1 MKILLASSSSGSRGG
16 GELYLVYLGRA
27 LAQRGHAVTLWAS
40 SNPRMDELANTFSGI
55 GAVLRS
61 EYENTY
67 DQPGRSIA
75 SYLNFGAS
83 RKIAAD
89 WRGAEPDFIHLN
101 KQNLED
107 GLDLLR
113 AARHCGAP
121 NLCTIHL
128 TQSARYLRAKLAAPR
143 DFVSRRALRQYP
155 GLLVTVL
162 ENRQR
167 DLAEF
172 LGDSPRIRMIPNGVP
187 LFDLS
192 RRKTV
197 RAIKRKE
204 LGFEA
209 DDQLFIAV
217 GRMVPQKRPLVFL
230 DKAEQILRT
239 LPEAKFLWV
248 GDGGLSAEWDA
259 RVAAK
264 GLGQRI
270 RRLPWH
276 NDVQSLLLAAD
287 VFLHVAEFEG
297 LPLAILEAMSAALP
311 CAITANLLGE
321 MPFMNAE
328 NSIAIGEDDSWLE
341 KLRDPTALRSLGAAA
356 RRLAE
361 EKFSFGKMAASY
373 EALYRETLAVSQ

>member
-27 LAQRGHAVTLWAS
+27 LAQRGHAVSLWAS
-40 SNPRMDELANTFSGI
+40 TNPRMDELANTFSGF
-55 GAVLRS
+55 GEVLRS
-61 EYENTY
+61 DYENTY
-67 DQPGRSIA
+67 DQRGRSIA
-75 SYLNFGAS
+75 SYLAFGAA
-83 RKIAAD
+83 RKVAAV
-89 WRGAEPDFIHLN
+89 WRAAEPDFIHLN

-113 AARHCGAP
+113 AARHCGVPHLA
-121 NLCTIHL
+121 TIHL

-143 DFVSRRALRQYP
+143 DFVARRALRSYP

-167 DLAEF
+167 DLTDF

-187 LFDLS
+187 LFDLT
-192 RRKTV
+192 RRAAV
-197 RAIKRKE
+197 RAAKRAE
-204 LGFEA
+204 LGFGES
-209 DDQLFIAV
+209 DQLFIAV

-230 DKAEQILRT
+230 EKAERILQT

-248 GDGGLSAEWDA
+248 GDGGRSGEWDA

-264 GLGQRI
+264 GLGHSI

-321 MPFMNAE
+321 MPFLTAE
-328 NSIAIGEDDSWLE
+328 NSLAVGEDDSWIE
-341 KLRDPTALRSLGAAA
+341 KLRDPAALRARGAAA
-356 RRLAE
+356 RALAE
-361 EKFSFGKMAASY
+361 KRFSFEKMASSY
-373 EALYRETLAVSQ
+373 EALYRETLAAQP

>member
-1 MKILLASSSSGSRGG
+1 M
-16 GELYLVYLGRA
+16 
-27 LAQRGHAVTLWAS
+27 
-40 SNPRMDELANTFSGI
+40 
-55 GAVLRS
+55 
-61 EYENTY
+61 
-67 DQPGRSIA
+67 
-75 SYLNFGAS
+75 
-83 RKIAAD
+83 
-89 WRGAEPDFIHLN
+89 
-101 KQNLED
+101 
-107 GLDLLR
+107 
-113 AARHCGAP
+113 P
-121 NLCTIHL
+121 NLATLHL

-143 DFVSRRALRQYP
+143 DFVARRALRQYP

-167 DLAEF
+167 DLAGF

-192 RRKTV
+192 G
-197 RAIKRKE
+197 RAAMRATKRAE
-204 LGFEA
+204 LGFGEN
-209 DDQLFIAV
+209 DQLLIAV

-230 DKAEQILRT
+230 EKAEQILRT

-248 GDGGLSAEWDA
+248 GDGGLSGEWDA

-264 GLGQRI
+264 GLEQRI

-321 MPFMNAE
+321 MPFLTAE
-328 NSIAIGEDDSWLE
+328 NSIAIGEDDSWIAR
-341 KLRDPTALRSLGAAA
+341 LREPAALRALGAAA

-361 EKFSFGKMAASY
+361 ERFSFGKMAAGY
-373 EALYRETLAVSQ
+373 EALYRETLAARP

>member
-27 LAQRGHAVTLWAS
+27 LAHRGHAVTLWAS
-40 SNPRMDELANTFSGI
+40 SHPRMDELANTFSGF
-55 GAVLRS
+55 GDVLRS

-67 DQPGRSIA
+67 DQRGRSIA

-83 RKIAAD
+83 WKVAAI
-89 WRGAEPDFIHLN
+89 WREAAPDFIHVN

-113 AARHCGAP
+113 AARHCGVP
-121 NLCTIHL
+121 NLATIHL

-143 DFVSRRALRQYP
+143 DFVSRRALRRYP

-167 DLAEF
+167 DLAGF
-172 LGDSPRIRMIPNGVP
+172 LGDSPRLRMIPNGVP
-187 LFDLS
+187 LFDL
-192 RRKTV
+192 TH
-197 RAIKRKE
+197 RASGRASKRAE
-204 LGFEA
+204 LGFA
-209 DDQLFIAV
+209 ATDQLFIAV

-230 DKAEQILRT
+230 EKAEQILRT

-248 GDGGLSAEWDA
+248 GDGGLSGEWDA

-321 MPFMNAE
+321 MPFLTAE
-328 NSIAIGEDDSWLE
+328 NSIAIGKDESWIE
-341 KLRDPTALRSLGAAA
+341 RLREAATLRTLGAAA

-361 EKFSFGKMAASY
+361 ERFSFGKMAAGY
-373 EALYRETLAVSQ
+373 EALYRETLAARP

>member
-1 MKILLASSSSGSRGG
+1 MRILLASSSSGSRGG

-27 LAQRGHAVTLWAS
+27 LAQRGHAITLWAS
-40 SNPRMDELANTFSGI
+40 TNPRMDELANTFSGF
-55 GAVLRS
+55 GEVLRS
-61 EYENTY
+61 DYQNTY
-67 DQPGRSIA
+67 DQRGRSIA
-75 SYLNFGAS
+75 SYLNFGAA
-83 RKIAAD
+83 RKVAAV
-89 WRGAEPDFIHLN
+89 WREAAPDFIHLN

-113 AARHCGAP
+113 AARLCGVP
-121 NLCTIHL
+121 NLATIHL

-143 DFVSRRALRQYP
+143 DFVSRRALHEYP

-167 DLAEF
+167 DLTDF

-187 LFDLS
+187 LFDLTRS
-192 RRKTV
+192 AAV
-197 RAIKRKE
+197 RTAKRAE
-204 LGFEA
+204 FGFG
-209 DDQLFIAV
+209 DSDQLFIAV
-217 GRMVPQKRPLVFL
+217 GRMMPQKRPLVFL
-230 DKAEQILRT
+230 EKAERILRV

-248 GDGGLSAEWDA
+248 GDGRLSGEWDA
-259 RVAAK
+259 QVAAK

-311 CAITANLLGE
+311 CAITTNLLGE
-321 MPFMNAE
+321 MPFMTAE
-328 NSIAIGEDDSWLE
+328 NSLAVGEDDSWIE
-341 KLRDPTALRSLGAAA
+341 KLRDPVALRARGAAA

-361 EKFSFGKMAASY
+361 ERFSFEKMAESY
-373 EALYRETLAVSQ
+373 EALYRETLAMQP

>member
-16 GELYLVYLGRA
+16 GELYLIYLGRA
-27 LAQRGHAVTLWAS
+27 LAQRGHAVMLWAS
-40 SNPRMDELANTFSGI
+40 TNPRMDELANTFSGF
-55 GAVLRS
+55 GEVLRS
-61 EYENTY
+61 DYENTY
-67 DQPGRSIA
+67 DQRGRSLA
-75 SYLNFGAS
+75 SYLAFGTA
-83 RKIAAD
+83 RKVAAV
-89 WRGAEPDFIHLN
+89 WREAEPDFIHLN

-113 AARHCGAP
+113 AARRSGVP
-121 NLCTIHL
+121 NLATIHL

-143 DFVSRRALRQYP
+143 DFVSRRALREYP

-167 DLAEF
+167 DLTDF
-172 LGDSPRIRMIPNGVP
+172 LGASPRIRMIPNGVP

-192 RRKTV
+192 RRAAV
-197 RAIKRKE
+197 RKAKRAE
-204 LGFEA
+204 LGFAEGE
-209 DDQLFIAV
+209 QLFIAV
-217 GRMVPQKRPLVFL
+217 GRMMPQKRPLLFL
-230 DKAEQILRT
+230 EKAEQILRT

-248 GDGGLSAEWDA
+248 GDGRLSGEWDA
-259 RVAAK
+259 RVAAQ

-321 MPFMNAE
+321 MPFMTAE
-328 NSIAIGEDDSWLE
+328 NSLAVGDDDSWIE
-341 KLRDPTALRSLGAAA
+341 KLRDDAALRARGAAA

-361 EKFSFGKMAASY
+361 ERFSFEKMAESY
-373 EALYRETLAVSQ
+373 EALYRETLAARP

>member
-27 LAQRGHAVTLWAS
+27 LAQRGHAITLWAS
-40 SNPRMDELANTFSGI
+40 TNPRMDELANTFSGF
-55 GAVLRS
+55 GEVLRS
-61 EYENTY
+61 DYENTY
-67 DQPGRSIA
+67 DQRGRSIA
-75 SYLNFGAS
+75 SYLNFGAA
-83 RKIAAD
+83 RKVAAV
-89 WRGAEPDFIHLN
+89 WREAAPDFIHLN

-113 AARHCGAP
+113 AARLCGVP
-121 NLCTIHL
+121 NLATIHL

-143 DFVSRRALRQYP
+143 DFVARRALREYP

-167 DLAEF
+167 DLTDF

-187 LFDLS
+187 LFDLT
-192 RRKTV
+192 RRAAV
-197 RAIKRKE
+197 RAAKRAE
-204 LGFEA
+204 LGFGES
-209 DDQLFIAV
+209 DQLFIAV

-230 DKAEQILRT
+230 EKAERILQT

-248 GDGGLSAEWDA
+248 GDGGLSGEWDA

-264 GLGQRI
+264 GLGHSI

-321 MPFMNAE
+321 MPFMTAE
-328 NSIAIGEDDSWLE
+328 NSLAVGEDDSWIE
-341 KLRDPTALRSLGAAA
+341 KLHDPAALRERGATA

-361 EKFSFGKMAASY
+361 ERFSFEKMAESY
-373 EALYRETLAVSQ
+373 EALYRETLAARP

>member
-27 LAQRGHAVTLWAS
+27 LAQRGHAVVLWAS
-40 SNPRMDELANTFSGI
+40 LNPRMDELANTFSGF
-55 GAVLRS
+55 GEVVRS

-67 DQPGRSIA
+67 DQRGRSIA

-83 RKIAAD
+83 RKVAAV
-89 WRGAEPDFIHLN
+89 WRQSEPDFIHLN

-107 GLDLLR
+107 GLDLMR
-113 AARHCGAP
+113 AARHSGVP

-128 TQSARYLRAKLAAPR
+128 TQSARYLRAKFAGAR
-143 DFVSRRALRQYP
+143 DLVSRRALRRYP
-155 GLLVTVL
+155 GMLVTVL
-162 ENRQR
+162 ESRRR
-167 DLAEF
+167 DLADF

-192 RRKTV
+192 RRDALR
-197 RAIKRKE
+197 RAKRAE
-204 LGFEA
+204 LGFAFE
-209 DDQLFIAV
+209 DQLFIAV
-217 GRMVPQKRPLVFL
+217 GRMVEQKRPLLFL
-230 DKAEQILRT
+230 EKAAQVLHT
-239 LPEAKFLWV
+239 LPKAKFLWV
-248 GDGGLSAEWDA
+248 GDGALSEEWDMH
-259 RVAAK
+259 VAAK
-264 GLGQRI
+264 GLGGKV

-276 NDVQSLLLAAD
+276 SDVQSLLLSSD

-321 MPFMNAE
+321 MPFMDSE
-328 NSIAIGEDDSWLE
+328 NSIAIGDNDSWVGRLNNPE
-341 KLRDPTALRSLGAAA
+341 ELRTLGAAG

-361 EKFSFGKMAASY
+361 ESFSFGKMAESY
-373 EALYRETLAVSQ
+373 QSLYQESHAAHR

>member
-40 SNPRMDELANTFSGI
+40 THARMDELANTFSGF
-55 GAVLRS
+55 GQVVRS
-61 EYENTY
+61 DYENTY
-67 DQPGRSIA
+67 DQRGRSIT
-75 SYLNFGAS
+75 SYLGFGTA
-83 RKIAAD
+83 RRVARV
-89 WRGAEPDFIHLN
+89 WREAEPEVIHIN

-113 AARHCGAP
+113 AAQHTGLP
-121 NLCTIHL
+121 HLSTLHL
-128 TQSARYLRAKLAAPR
+128 TQSARYLHARLPAAR
-143 DFVSRRALRQYP
+143 DFVSRRALRHYP

-162 ENRQR
+162 ENRER

-172 LGDSPRIRMIPNGVP
+172 IGPSPRIRMIPNGVP

-192 RRKTV
+192 RRSAV
-197 RAIKRKE
+197 RATQRAE
-204 LGFEA
+204 LGFSS

-230 DKAEQILRT
+230 EKARQILRER
-239 LPEAKFLWV
+239 PDAKFLWV
-248 GDGGLSAEWDA
+248 GDGALSAEWDA
-259 RVAAK
+259 QVAAH
-264 GLGQRI
+264 GLGAAV

-287 VFLHVAEFEG
+287 VFLHVAQFEG

-321 MPFMNAE
+321 MPFMTPA
-328 NSIAIGEDDSWLE
+328 NSIAIGDDAAWLAP
-341 KLRDPTALRSLGAAA
+341 LGDPAALRTLGAAA
-356 RRLAE
+356 RALAE
-361 EKFSFGKMAASY
+361 ESFSFEKMAASY
-373 EALYRETLAVSQ
+373 EALYRETLAAHP